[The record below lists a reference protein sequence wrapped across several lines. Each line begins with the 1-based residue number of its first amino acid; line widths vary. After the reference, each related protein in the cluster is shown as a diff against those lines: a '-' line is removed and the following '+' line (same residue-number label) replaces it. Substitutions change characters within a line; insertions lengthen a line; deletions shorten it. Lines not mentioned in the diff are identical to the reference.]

1 MSAKKFWKQNS
12 SILLTF
18 VVAAALLA
26 FVSIVKPGYSNP
38 ANLKVLSISIAV
50 LGFTALGQTFPILTG
65 GMDLSVPWI
74 FCIGGYLCAMLTGGE
89 NAKLIYAVPAVLL
102 VGALMGAVNGFGI
115 AYVGIAPVIMT
126 MASNIIYQGLLVGFT
141 GGTPGGS
148 IPQVIKDLA
157 TGDICGVS
165 ILFLLWLVIS
175 AAAWLLL
182 VKTPYG
188 RKLYGVG
195 TSEQVSLF
203 SGVSVKK
210 IKLSAYAVCGMM
222 AALAGMLYSGKLSQ
236 LYLGMGD
243 TYQMASVSAVAIGGI
258 SGGRQRQLHRC
269 HCRQL
274 CHHHSGWSAGC
285 HEPFTGCTENHL
297 RHRVVLRRAHLLPQE
312 EHPLKKYSPPFRFV
326 HLPFLVCWYVLPSDL
341 AGQPQ

>member
-1 MSAKKFWKQNS
+1 MKCKKFWKQNS

-38 ANLKVLSISIAV
+38 ANLKVLSISVAV
-50 LGFTALGQTFPILTG
+50 LGFTALGQTFSILTG

-148 IPQVIKDLA
+148 HRRSSKIWPPA
-157 TGDICGVS
+157 
-165 ILFLLWLVIS
+165 IS
-175 AAAWLLL
+175 AA
-182 VKTPYG
+182 Y
-188 RKLYGVG
+188 
-195 TSEQVSLF
+195 
-203 SGVSVKK
+203 
-210 IKLSAYAVCGMM
+210 LSCSCCGLSSRRPRGCCWTKRPNAANYM
-222 AALAGMLYSGKLSQ
+222 A
-236 LYLGMGD
+236 
-243 TYQMASVSAVAIGGI
+243 
-258 SGGRQRQLHRC
+258 
-269 HCRQL
+269 
-274 CHHHSGWSAGC
+274 
-285 HEPFTGCTENHL
+285 
-297 RHRVVLRRAHLLPQE
+297 
-312 EHPLKKYSPPFRFV
+312 
-326 HLPFLVCWYVLPSDL
+326 
-341 AGQPQ
+341 

>member
-1 MSAKKFWKQNS
+1 
-12 SILLTF
+12 
-18 VVAAALLA
+18 
-26 FVSIVKPGYSNP
+26 
-38 ANLKVLSISIAV
+38 
-50 LGFTALGQTFPILTG
+50 
-65 GMDLSVPWI
+65 
-74 FCIGGYLCAMLTGGE
+74 
-89 NAKLIYAVPAVLL
+89 
-102 VGALMGAVNGFGI
+102 MGAINGFGI

-157 TGDICGVS
+157 VGDIGGIS
-165 ILFLLWLVIS
+165 TLFLLWMLVS
-175 AAAWLLL
+175 AAAWILL

-210 IKLSAYAVCGMM
+210 IKLSAYAFCGMM

-258 SGGRQRQLHRC
+258 SLVGG
-269 HCRQL
+269 
-274 CHHHSGWSAGC
+274 SGSYIGAIAGS
-285 HEPFTGCTENHL
+285 FVIIILDGL
-297 RHRVVLRRAHLLPQE
+297 LAAMSLSQGVQKIIYGIVLFLAVLISSR
-312 EHPLKKYSPPFRFV
+312 KKTTR
-326 HLPFLVCWYVLPSDL
+326 
-341 AGQPQ
+341 

>member
-148 IPQVIKDLA
+148 IPQIIKDLA

-165 ILFLLWLVIS
+165 VLFLLWLVIS

-210 IKLSAYAVCGMM
+210 IKLSAYAICGMM

-258 SGGRQRQLHRC
+258 SLVGG
-269 HCRQL
+269 
-274 CHHHSGWSAGC
+274 SGSYIGAIAGS
-285 HEPFTGCTENHL
+285 FVIIILDGL
-297 RHRVVLRRAHLLPQE
+297 LAAMSLSQGVQKIIYGIVLFFAVLISSR
-312 EHPLKKYSPPFRFV
+312 KKITR
-326 HLPFLVCWYVLPSDL
+326 
-341 AGQPQ
+341 

>member
-1 MSAKKFWKQNS
+1 MADECKKFWKQNS

-38 ANLKVLSISIAV
+38 ANLKVLSISVAV

-210 IKLSAYAVCGMM
+210 SSSVPMPSAA
-222 AALAGMLYSGKLSQ
+222 
-236 LYLGMGD
+236 
-243 TYQMASVSAVAIGGI
+243 
-258 SGGRQRQLHRC
+258 
-269 HCRQL
+269 
-274 CHHHSGWSAGC
+274 
-285 HEPFTGCTENHL
+285 
-297 RHRVVLRRAHLLPQE
+297 
-312 EHPLKKYSPPFRFV
+312 
-326 HLPFLVCWYVLPSDL
+326 
-341 AGQPQ
+341 